1 MSKKEFALYFCK
13 CLNLESKNIIGNAL
27 NDVNLSANRPND
39 MRLDST
45 KLERNLNI
53 KMLNL
58 KNEIISVKNDYLK

>member
-1 MSKKEFALYFCK
+1 ML
-13 CLNLESKNIIGNAL
+13 L